1 MPAIEL
7 INRYSLRKATGEE
20 SLRELGLDAL
30 DLECIRIAIEERHGR
45 DLTDAEV
52 ARWHS
57 VDCISD
63 TINRLTA

>member
-20 SLRELGLDAL
+20 SLREIGLDAR

-52 ARWHS
+52 ARWVNTS
-57 VDCISD
+57 CIAD
-63 TINRLTA
+63 TIKRLTA

>member
-7 INRYSLRKATGEE
+7 VNRYSMVKATGEE

-30 DLECIRIAIEERHGR
+30 DLECIRIAIEERHGL

-52 ARWHS
+52 SRWVNTS
-57 VDCISD
+57 CIAD
-63 TINRLTA
+63 TIKRLTA